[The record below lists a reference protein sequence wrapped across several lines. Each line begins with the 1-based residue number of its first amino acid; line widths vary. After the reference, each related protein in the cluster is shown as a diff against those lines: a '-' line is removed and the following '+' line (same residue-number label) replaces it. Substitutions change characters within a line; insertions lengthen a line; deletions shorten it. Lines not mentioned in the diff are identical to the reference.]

1 MINVCACRLLARRQ
15 AFTNQ
20 EPRTMSQELNQ
31 EFVLR
36 SDGNFY
42 RRTTVETILINQDA
56 ALSAIKAKPMFNI
69 SLFPHVFGLF
79 DYEADEYEMY
89 LANNI
94 VGSGQPASHQ
104 CFVEARNFY
113 FTGAGLHRVKPEN
126 EEEDTPYGLTIYRDR
141 VTLNTTRFDIVF
153 REELN
158 IPPRWTPSVSGLRL
172 FFMLSFRKGKNG
184 CPERSTVPYV
194 FVYDPISKQSYAPN
208 LPNVFTRGDICAGD
222 DFPCSVEQFD
232 DIDNRDL
239 LGLVKKQIK
248 HLNTSTCNNDL
259 RELDNER
266 NYLKFNRDGSSVR
279 TLENGVTSS
288 DKGFFQQINNES
300 IMEFTS
306 WLNQQ

>member
-1 MINVCACRLLARRQ
+1 
-15 AFTNQ
+15 
-20 EPRTMSQELNQ
+20 
-31 EFVLR
+31 
-36 SDGNFY
+36 
-42 RRTTVETILINQDA
+42 
-56 ALSAIKAKPMFNI
+56 
-69 SLFPHVFGLF
+69 
-79 DYEADEYEMY
+79 
-89 LANNI
+89 
-94 VGSGQPASHQ
+94 
-104 CFVEARNFY
+104 
-113 FTGAGLHRVKPEN
+113 
-126 EEEDTPYGLTIYRDR
+126 
-141 VTLNTTRFDIVF
+141 
-153 REELN
+153 
-158 IPPRWTPSVSGLRL
+158 
-172 FFMLSFRKGKNG
+172 
-184 CPERSTVPYV
+184 
-194 FVYDPISKQSYAPN
+194 
-208 LPNVFTRGDICAGD
+208 VFTRGDICAGD

>member
-1 MINVCACRLLARRQ
+1 
-15 AFTNQ
+15 
-20 EPRTMSQELNQ
+20 MSQELNQ

-69 SLFPHVFGLF
+69 SLFPHVFGL
-79 DYEADEYEMY
+79 YYHQAVEYAMY
-89 LANNI
+89 LANNLTE
-94 VGSGQPASHQ
+94 SGQPIHQ
-104 CFVEARNFY
+104 HCFVEAQNFY
-113 FTGAGLHRVKPEN
+113 FTGAGLSRVKLEN
-126 EEEDTPYGLTIYRDR
+126 EEDDTPYGLTIYGNR
-141 VTLNTTRFDIVF
+141 VTLNTSRFDIVF
-153 REELN
+153 REELDT
-158 IPPRWTPSVSGLRL
+158 PPRWTPSVSGLRL
-172 FFMLSFRKGKNG
+172 FFMLTFRKNENG
-184 CPERSTVPYV
+184 CPARSTVPYV

-208 LPNVFTRGDICAGD
+208 LPNVFARGDICAGD
-222 DFPCSVEQFD
+222 DFPCNTQQFD
-232 DIDNRDL
+232 DIDDRDL